1 MFEIFKI
8 TFSQSVLL
16 FAFIFIGYL
25 LKKTGKLPDNF
36 NKGLSNLLVYIF
48 LPFLTFGSMAENFKL
63 DVLGEK
69 FDLILISSALLVL
82 FTIIA
87 FIFSRTFAKE
97 RNTRDVYMYSFMFPN
112 SGYIGNPL
120 ILACF
125 GELMLFDFIIF
136 TIPFFLVT
144 YTYGVY
150 ILNPNRKLNLKSMCN
165 PIMISLLLGMIV
177 GALNIEIPP
186 VVNSII
192 DTGANCMA
200 PAAMILTG
208 VVFASN
214 DLKTIVS
221 NKKVYLAVGIKLVII
236 PIIAAL
242 IISMLNVAYEIAV
255 ILIVM
260 VTLPTGLNSIVF
272 PEAYGGDSRTGAQ
285 LCFVST
291 LMSLVV
297 LPLVFAFYSFLCA

>member
-69 FDLILISSALLVL
+69 IDLILISSALLVL